1 MVMTEK
7 GKEGRSESP
16 CWGRLAVSG
25 FGRIAGALSF
35 LACASTASESLFTFF
50 AGILGFDCM
59 IAESDLLSAT
69 GT

>member
-1 MVMTEK
+1 M
-7 GKEGRSESP
+7 
-16 CWGRLAVSG
+16 SG